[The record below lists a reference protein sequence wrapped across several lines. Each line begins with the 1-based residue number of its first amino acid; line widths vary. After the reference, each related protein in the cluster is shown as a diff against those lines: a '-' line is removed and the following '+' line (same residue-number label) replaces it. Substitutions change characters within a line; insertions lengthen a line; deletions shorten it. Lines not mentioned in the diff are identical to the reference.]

1 MTWTADRQLVFVGHS
16 ETIVWDLG
24 SPNAPAALWPGT
36 DLAPVVTTRID
47 SGGLVV
53 GAGDGGA
60 EVFDVD
66 LHLQRSFRGAGT
78 PDVPPIV
85 SGDGRT
91 LARPVDG
98 AVEIVDVATGA
109 GRATGPAGF
118 DRPLALTNDGQLLVV
133 GTPRNPDDG
142 QSIVAAV
149 DAATGE
155 QLFRIGSLHDGERGA
170 FTSDEEVALIP
181 ISPHDADP
189 GLWAVDASTGR
200 RIGWGPPERCITAV
214 AVSADDTTAATVG
227 CDGRVS
233 LYDIATLKGPEP
245 WTARIGGAADDRAPG
260 VGVTF
265 GPDDETVIVTRQDG
279 RVEAY
284 SADSEFA
291 RLWSFDVGD
300 HVGIPSVR
308 DGMVW
313 VGATSPYVSAEAA
326 TGGVIAMPL
335 DLDELVAFARGSLT
349 RELTDGECQEY
360 LDRPSCADT

>member
-1 MTWTADRQLVFVGHS
+1 
-16 ETIVWDLG
+16 
-24 SPNAPAALWPGT
+24 
-36 DLAPVVTTRID
+36 
-47 SGGLVV
+47 
-53 GAGDGGA
+53 
-60 EVFDVD
+60 
-66 LHLQRSFRGAGT
+66 
-78 PDVPPIV
+78 
-85 SGDGRT
+85 
-91 LARPVDG
+91 
-98 AVEIVDVATGA
+98 VEIVDVATGA

-170 FTSDEEVALIP
+170 FTSDAEVALIP

-313 VGATSPYVSAEAA
+313 VGATTPYVSAEAA
-326 TGGVIAMPL
+326 SGGVIAMPL

-360 LDRPSCADT
+360 LDRASCAGA